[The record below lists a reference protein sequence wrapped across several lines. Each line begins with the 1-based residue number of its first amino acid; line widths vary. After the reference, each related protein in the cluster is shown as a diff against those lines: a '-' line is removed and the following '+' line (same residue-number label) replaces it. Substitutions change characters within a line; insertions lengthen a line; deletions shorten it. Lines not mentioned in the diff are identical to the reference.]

1 MNDQAADRRATL
13 ALVSPRDRN
22 ATAAQ
27 NKYTTAALAR
37 HKREG
42 MAQAMRARLVAM
54 PLIGLLLLVID
65 PHLEVLF
72 YLAILGILML
82 NGWLMYQFGKVGK
95 SRIELSLIF
104 ADLAI
109 MTLGVVMPN
118 PLSNDQMPLAMQ
130 YWYDSFIYFFGILA
144 VGTLT
149 FSWRT
154 VIAMGI
160 WTSVIWAI
168 ALAIS
173 WAVATPHPDLTAAV
187 QAAFGAGSELA
198 ARLDPNAFHFRLR
211 LQEIAIFLI
220 TAVAL
225 GLSSRRFDRLLHD
238 NAGLE
243 RERANLSR
251 YFSPNVVEA
260 LSQNDDPL
268 QQVHRREIA
277 VLFID
282 IVNFTGFSAD
292 RDPYEVI
299 KVLRQFHS
307 RMEREVFRHGGTLD
321 KYLGDGLMATFGTPV
336 TSGRDAANAL
346 DCARGMIAVIDRWN
360 LDRRRL
366 HEPEIR
372 AGIGL
377 HYGTA
382 VLGDIGNDRL
392 EFAVIGTAV
401 NVASRLEA
409 LTRPLAARL
418 AISDRLRARVLEET
432 DGSAAAPGGTLDGLV
447 RLEDQTVR
455 GIEDKM
461 TLWALY

>member
-1 MNDQAADRRATL
+1 MNDQAAGRTARLSPL
-13 ALVSPRDRN
+13 ASRDRN
-22 ATAAQ
+22 ASAAQ
-27 NKYTTAALAR
+27 NKYTAAALAR

-42 MAQAMRARLVAM
+42 MALAMRVRLVAM
-54 PLIGLLLLVID
+54 PLIALLLLAII
-65 PHLEVLF
+65 PRFEVLF
-72 YLAILGILML
+72 YLAILGFLTL
-82 NGWLMYQFGKVGK
+82 NGWLMYRFGKVGQ
-95 SRIELSLIF
+95 SRIEMFLIF
-104 ADLAI
+104 ADLAV
-109 MTLGVVMPN
+109 MTLGMVVPN
-118 PLSNDQMPLAMQ
+118 PLSADPMPLAMQ
-130 YWYDSFIYFFGILA
+130 YWYDNFLYFFGILA
-144 VGTLT
+144 AGTLT

-154 VIAMGI
+154 VIAMGV
-160 WTSVIWAI
+160 WTSVMWAV
-168 ALAIS
+168 ALTFA
-173 WAVATPHPDLTAAV
+173 WAVATPHPDLTAAS
-187 QAAFGAGSELA
+187 QAAFGANSELA

-211 LQEIAIFLI
+211 IQEIVVFLI

-225 GLSSRRFDRLLHD
+225 GFSSRRFDRLLHD

-277 VLFID
+277 VLFVD

-299 KVLRQFHS
+299 KVLRQFHA

-346 DCARGMIAVIDRWN
+346 DCARGMVAVIDRWN
-360 LDRRRL
+360 LERRRM
-366 HEPEIR
+366 HEPEIH
-372 AGIGL
+372 AGIGV

-432 DGSAAAPGGTLDGLV
+432 GGSAAATSGALDGLV

-455 GIEDKM
+455 GIEEKM
-461 TLWALY
+461 TVWALR